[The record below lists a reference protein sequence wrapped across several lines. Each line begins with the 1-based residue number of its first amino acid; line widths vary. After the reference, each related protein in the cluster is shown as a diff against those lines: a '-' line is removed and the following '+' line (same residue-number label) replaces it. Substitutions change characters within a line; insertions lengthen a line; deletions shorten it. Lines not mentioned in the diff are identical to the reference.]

1 MTPVSASIARHL
13 GIDLSEEGTAARH
26 RRGIAIIVHGAPKSG
41 NLTIIDDAKLL
52 ILFLFHPHHL

>member
-41 NLTIIDDAKLL
+41 NLTIHDVNFLL
-52 ILFLFHPHHL
+52 PFSYHPHHL